1 MRYAARAQPLDWL
14 SDRHDHMSTVPVS
27 IDLPR
32 HDGRPGLPG
41 ECCAGSLGP
50 GLATSELDA
59 GPAATEVATSAVE
72 HAAAEHAW
80 SELARPQGWFRLSVA
95 DGAAVRRI
103 VGDRDHRYPRRPRH
117 APLEVVADG
126 CAVEHNDVDHNPAR
140 NGDADRV
147 VPAEDRSREDR
158 LWASGECRQGEQQQL
173 PAVGDWYAG
182 CTD

>member
-1 MRYAARAQPLDWL
+1 MGGW
-14 SDRHDHMSTVPVS
+14 
-27 IDLPR
+27 
-32 HDGRPGLPG
+32 
-41 ECCAGSLGP
+41 GS
-50 GLATSELDA
+50 ATSELDA
-59 GPAATEVATSAVE
+59 GPVATDVATSAVE
-72 HAAAEHAW
+72 DAAAEHALVC
-80 SELARPQGWFRLSVA
+80 ELARPQGRFRLSVA

-103 VGDRDHRYPRRPRH
+103 VGDRDYRYPRWPRH

-126 CAVEHNDVDHNPAR
+126 CAVEHNDVDRNPAR

-147 VPAEDRSREDR
+147 VPAEDRPREDR